1 MGFDGEGW
9 RGYDVEPLHNRLV
22 VFWSDNRV
30 PHEVK
35 PAHAERFA
43 ISVWYGDAAAI
54 AEAKEAER
62 PITARP

>member
-1 MGFDGEGW
+1 
-9 RGYDVEPLHNRLV
+9 V

>member
-1 MGFDGEGW
+1 
-9 RGYDVEPLHNRLV
+9 
-22 VFWSDNRV
+22 
-30 PHEVK
+30 VK

-62 PITARP
+62 PITARPLVCVSAKFV